1 MSENKKKYKALKIVA
16 LVIAILLLIAL
27 TIYLFPIIQNLFDEQ
42 GRETFKQEIQN
53 AGAGGILIL
62 LGLQGVQILLPILP
76 GEPIEI
82 LAGMCYGPVG
92 GFTFLIISVALITTL
107 IFFAVRKL
115 GRSFVY
121 GVVSEEKIK
130 KLENSKIFKNPKKI
144 EYIML
149 ILFLIPG
156 TPKDLL
162 VYIGG
167 LLPIKPLRFILIS
180 IFARIPS
187 LISSTMAGASLVK
200 GNIWTGVLV
209 YVLTF
214 LLIGIVV
221 FIAEKR
227 DKTKLTKE
235 IKDKAKYS
243 KPLGIYSLPD
253 WKLCHIESIGL
264 KTNKNIETLDI
275 KTIKEHFRKYAG
287 PDNMFVLPKEIGDLG
302 EIEIFIEEQK
312 R

>member
-1 MSENKKKYKALKIVA
+1 MSEEKKKYKVLKIIV
-16 LVIAILLLIAL
+16 LIVAILLLIAL
-27 TIYLFPIIQNLFDEQ
+27 TIYLFPMAKQLFDEQ
-42 GRETFKQEIQN
+42 GREKFKEQIQ
-53 AGAGGILIL
+53 ASGATGILIL

-82 LAGMCYGPVG
+82 LAGMCYGPIG
-92 GFTFLIISVALITTL
+92 GFVFLIISVFLITAL
-107 IFFAVRKL
+107 IFFTVRKL

-121 GVVSEEKIK
+121 GVCSEEKIK
-130 KLENSKIFKNPKKI
+130 KLENSKIFKNPKKV

-180 IFARIPS
+180 TFARIPS
-187 LISSTMAGASLVK
+187 MISSTVAGSSIVE
-200 GNIWTGVLV
+200 GNWKFGILL
-209 YVLTF
+209 YIITF
-214 LLIGIVV
+214 LIVGIII

-235 IKDKAKYS
+235 I
-243 KPLGIYSLPD
+243 I
-253 WKLCHIESIGL
+253 
-264 KTNKNIETLDI
+264 
-275 KTIKEHFRKYAG
+275 
-287 PDNMFVLPKEIGDLG
+287 DNVR
-302 EIEIFIEEQK
+302 Q
-312 R
+312 

>member
-1 MSENKKKYKALKIVA
+1 MSENKKKYKVLKIVV
-16 LVIAILLLIAL
+16 LIIAILLLIAL
-27 TIYLFPIIQNLFDEQ
+27 TIYLFPKAKELFDEQ
-42 GRETFKQEIQN
+42 GREAFKEQIQSS
-53 AGAGGILIL
+53 GFTGMLIL

-82 LAGMCYGPVG
+82 LAGMCYGPIG
-92 GFTFLIISVALITTL
+92 GLIFLLLSVFLITAL

-121 GVVSEEKIK
+121 GVCSEEKIK
-130 KLENSKIFKNPKKI
+130 KLENSKMFKHPKRV

-167 LLPIKPLRFILIS
+167 LLPIKPLRFIAIS
-180 IFARIPS
+180 TFARIPS
-187 LISSTMAGASLVK
+187 MISSTMAGSSIVE
-200 GNIWTGVLV
+200 GNWKMGIVL
-209 YVLTF
+209 YALTF
-214 LLIGIVV
+214 LLVGIVI

-235 IKDKAKYS
+235 IID
-243 KPLGIYSLPD
+243 D
-253 WKLCHIESIGL
+253 V
-264 KTNKNIETLDI
+264 
-275 KTIKEHFRKYAG
+275 R
-287 PDNMFVLPKEIGDLG
+287 
-302 EIEIFIEEQK
+302 Q
-312 R
+312 

>member
-227 DKTKLTKE
+227 DKTKLIKE
-235 IKDKAKYS
+235 I
-243 KPLGIYSLPD
+243 I
-253 WKLCHIESIGL
+253 
-264 KTNKNIETLDI
+264 
-275 KTIKEHFRKYAG
+275 
-287 PDNMFVLPKEIGDLG
+287 DNMR
-302 EIEIFIEEQK
+302 Q
-312 R
+312 

>member
-1 MSENKKKYKALKIVA
+1 MSEEKKKYKVLKIIV
-16 LVIAILLLIAL
+16 LIVTILLLIAL
-27 TIYLFPIIQNLFDEQ
+27 TIYLFPMAKQLFDEQ
-42 GRETFKQEIQN
+42 GREKFKEQIQ
-53 AGAGGILIL
+53 ASGATGILIL

-82 LAGMCYGPVG
+82 LAGMCYGPIG
-92 GFTFLIISVALITTL
+92 GFIFLIISVFLITALIFL
-107 IFFAVRKL
+107 AVRKL

-121 GVVSEEKIK
+121 GVCSEEKIK
-130 KLENSKIFKNPKKI
+130 KLENSKIFKNPKKV

-180 IFARIPS
+180 TFARIPS
-187 LISSTMAGASLVK
+187 MISSTVAGSSIVE
-200 GNIWTGVLV
+200 GNWKFGILL
-209 YVLTF
+209 YIITF
-214 LLIGIVV
+214 LIVGIII

-235 IKDKAKYS
+235 I
-243 KPLGIYSLPD
+243 I
-253 WKLCHIESIGL
+253 
-264 KTNKNIETLDI
+264 
-275 KTIKEHFRKYAG
+275 
-287 PDNMFVLPKEIGDLG
+287 DNVR
-302 EIEIFIEEQK
+302 Q
-312 R
+312 